1 MMIILN
7 LVLSAIA
14 VFITAYL
21 LPGVTVDSFVTAVIV
36 AVVLG
41 VLNALV
47 KPVLLLLTLPITILT
62 LGLFALVI
70 NIIMIFLTSAL
81 VPGFEVSGLISA
93 ILFGLILSLISSFF
107 SSLSN

>member
-1 MMIILN
+1 MIILN